1 VKVLETSLPGVI
13 LVEPRVFGDSRG
25 YFFESYHAPRYEEA
39 GIPGPQPSAG
49 PDFLRSPTHFV
60 QDNLSRSVKGTLR
73 GLHFQE
79 PHAQGKLVYCVRG
92 AVFDVAVDIRRG
104 SAHFGKWFGA
114 ELSEENHRQMW
125 VPPGFAHGFCVLSDS
140 ADFFYKCTDLY
151 HAECDRGVAWDDP
164 DIGVVW
170 PLASPILSEKDRRLP
185 RLRDLQR

>member
-1 VKVLETSLPGVI
+1 MPVKVVETTLPGVI

-25 YFFESYHAPRYEEA
+25 YFFESYHAKRYEEA
-39 GIPGPQPSAG
+39 GIS
-49 PDFLRSPTHFV
+49 THFV

-79 PHAQGKLVYCVRG
+79 PHGQGKLVYCVRG

-104 SAHFGKWFGA
+104 SPNFGKWFGA

-151 HAECDRGVAWDDP
+151 HAECDRGVAWNDP
-164 DIGVVW
+164 DIDVKW
-170 PLASPILSEKDRRLP
+170 PIETPLLSEKDRKLP
-185 RLRDLQR
+185 RLKDTTELPSYR